1 MMVVM
6 TKRTMNI
13 TDAWLE
19 TKPVAQMAKRYN
31 GWLSQCI
38 AVQTLQRLYA
48 KTSKRTDSVLPV
60 RLTDE
65 IYGCME
71 NWRTCSLKIQ
81 PVRCVNI

>member
-38 AVQTLQRLYA
+38 AVQTLQRLY
-48 KTSKRTDSVLPV
+48 KRTDSVQLV
-60 RLTDE
+60 QLADEKYDYTD
-65 IYGCME
+65 
-71 NWRTCSLKIQ
+71 NWLINLLKIQ
-81 PVRCVNI
+81 PVGCVNI